1 MGLLSWLGVIWEVGA
16 GRGGIDLGSS
26 ISQMLKLR
34 PKEVKGRTQAC
45 TVWILGQA
53 LKRPASILFFFPLT
67 EIWLIYNVV
76 FISGGQQTEF
86 LHI

>member
-53 LKRPASILFFFPLT
+53 LKRPESILFFFFFSF
-67 EIWLIYNVV
+67 N
-76 FISGGQQTEF
+76 
-86 LHI
+86 